1 MFNKIGNK
9 LSNWKRRAKHKININ
24 KIKNFNTA
32 VTELEKYSENIN
44 SQFVNITSGDLLQNS
59 DDGIEFLFKLFK
71 RGGLAT

>member
-1 MFNKIGNK
+1 MFNKNSKK
-9 LSNWKRRAKHKININ
+9 LRNWKRRGKHKININ

-44 SQFVNITSGDLLQNS
+44 SQFENITSGDFLQNS